1 MRRPYLNESNSKS
14 DRGLLAAVCLI
25 VMLFSAKTFAQD
37 GVHSEVD
44 ITS

>member
-1 MRRPYLNESNSKS
+1 MRATASRIG
-14 DRGLLAAVCLI
+14 GLLAAVCLI